1 MQKIDELSL
10 TTSVINAQKALLEAE
25 NNLITTE
32 NNLFKA
38 KLPDFT
44 TLNAPE
50 GTTTV
55 DDGALKFESLLL
67 AKVATKGAVAKLLSG
82 EYLAK
87 NLITEPGNRIYLY
100 SGSENE
106 SARFFQYY
114 QQYDYFNIQYN
125 SFKKEY
131 AGINVTPKI
140 ELLEP
145 TAYLSSL
152 RGIETRTFSAL
163 GINNVPTII
172 GTLIEAKKLFNIN
185 RTFEDLEATVELD
198 MLIGEVYQQFNNSDR
213 NEIYYPKLQSLEKK
227 GVDTVIEKVVELIY
241 LQQTGVA
248 KLADANTSPESKE
261 KITALNSAVTAF
273 LNGSGIASEGNAAA
287 AIGVVGNDA
296 IPTITQLAKGYSVH
310 QSINPQNRQSV
321 EAEDDQSNEKK
332 KVFLLY
338 LQPTFGGNFI
348 DSKSLFS
355 SSKKVSG
362 GLIIDYQLYQVGDE
376 NGLSRIINAG
386 SVDYY
391 ISPQKVD
398 DNLAE
403 SIREIGN

>member
-1 MQKIDELSL
+1 
-10 TTSVINAQKALLEAE
+10 
-25 NNLITTE
+25 
-32 NNLFKA
+32 
-38 KLPDFT
+38 
-44 TLNAPE
+44 
-50 GTTTV
+50 
-55 DDGALKFESLLL
+55 
-67 AKVATKGAVAKLLSG
+67 
-82 EYLAK
+82 
-87 NLITEPGNRIYLY
+87 
-100 SGSENE
+100 ENE

-131 AGINVTPKI
+131 AGINVTAKI